1 MSILIIN
8 ENLILNLLAGSVE
21 DITTGYKSTLGGNE
35 VAMLKFMVEHPSEP
49 LTKSILLEQVWHKK
63 GVIVEESSLLHCIS
77 SCRKAL
83 RDKDAEIISTVRGV
97 GYQFNGDIRDYEP
110 EAITPIANQQPDIS
124 GSLNDSSWLVL
135 NKPRSAY
142 LAMFVFSALS
152 SHWLVSSWV
161 SPWVEVEYTETFYTK
176 CTLSTQSPLVVNQV
190 RAFETG
196 NQVILIKEDGT
207 SISYRPKDVEVV
219 CE

>member
-1 MSILIIN
+1 M
-8 ENLILNLLAGSVE
+8 
-21 DITTGYKSTLGGNE
+21 LGGNE
-35 VAMLKFMVEHPSEP
+35 VAMLKFMVEHPSQP

-110 EAITPIANQQPDIS
+110 ETITPIANQQPDIN
-124 GSLNDSSWLVL
+124 GPLNDSSWLVL

-161 SPWVEVEYTETFYTK
+161 SPWVEAEYTETFYTK

-190 RAFETG
+190 RAFETD